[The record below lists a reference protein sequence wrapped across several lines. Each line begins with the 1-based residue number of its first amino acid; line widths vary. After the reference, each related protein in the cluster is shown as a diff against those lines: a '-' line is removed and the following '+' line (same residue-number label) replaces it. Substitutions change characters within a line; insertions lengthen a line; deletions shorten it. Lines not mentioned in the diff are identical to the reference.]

1 LDDDTV
7 QEIEKDVLR
16 LGTITDRF
24 SKIGAAARLEPQDIV
39 RIIHETVGYI
49 KSRSSPKVRF
59 SIQPDQTNPIVAPVN
74 LHLFEWVIENLC
86 KNSIDAMEG
95 SGTISIEVTQDET
108 CAMIDITDTGKGIP
122 KSRFRTIF
130 HPGYTS
136 KTRGWGLG
144 LTLSKRIIDNYH
156 NGKIFVKS
164 SVVGKGT
171 TFRVM
176 LKK

>member
-1 LDDDTV
+1 
-7 QEIEKDVLR
+7 
-16 LGTITDRF
+16 
-24 SKIGAAARLEPQDIV
+24 
-39 RIIHETVGYI
+39 
-49 KSRSSPKVRF
+49 
-59 SIQPDQTNPIVAPVN
+59 VAPVN